1 MCFIS
6 QVLGTTILT
15 ELVSFS
21 SFLDRVRK
29 TSARV
34 KEEDR
39 GILPIPW
46 ALSSPRSLWV
56 SVKRY
61 VRKGIPLE
69 HRARVWMA
77 VSGAQA
83 QMDQNPGY
91 YHRLLEGEGSPSL
104 EEAIRTG
111 GKPVL
116 SALGPCSLDGEGG
129 LASFQEWSAI
139 LAQVLGTKE
148 ACLAKDTPA
157 DAMFGAEIKTKVFTG
172 GTTDIYVTTG
182 L

>member
-1 MCFIS
+1 M
-6 QVLGTTILT
+6 T
-15 ELVSFS
+15 
-21 SFLDRVRK
+21 
-29 TSARV
+29 
-34 KEEDR
+34 
-39 GILPIPW
+39 
-46 ALSSPRSLWV
+46 
-56 SVKRY
+56 
-61 VRKGIPLE
+61 
-69 HRARVWMA
+69 

-139 LAQVLGTKE
+139 FAQVLGTKE

-172 GTTDIYVTTG
+172 GTTEQQTFM
-182 L
+182 

>member
-1 MCFIS
+1 
-6 QVLGTTILT
+6 
-15 ELVSFS
+15 
-21 SFLDRVRK
+21 
-29 TSARV
+29 
-34 KEEDR
+34 
-39 GILPIPW
+39 
-46 ALSSPRSLWV
+46 
-56 SVKRY
+56 
-61 VRKGIPLE
+61 
-69 HRARVWMA
+69 MA

-139 LAQVLGTKE
+139 LAKDKE

-172 GTTDIYVTTG
+172 GTTDVYVTTG